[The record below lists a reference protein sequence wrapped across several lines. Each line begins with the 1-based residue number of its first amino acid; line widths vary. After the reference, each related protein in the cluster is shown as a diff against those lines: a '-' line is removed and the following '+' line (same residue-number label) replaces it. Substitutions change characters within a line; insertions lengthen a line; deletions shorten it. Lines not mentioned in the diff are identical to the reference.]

1 MQSRSTKVAELSPE
15 ASGCCVRCRV
25 VAVIVAAQMGSG
37 EAEAVSC
44 SEVLVGDVS
53 ANPHTRDLPRQNPD
67 CPLRTP
73 TAAPCLYVRLCWQRS
88 DVMYRWCTAPGGVPF
103 SKLHQLALTPGAVF
117 KWLGSFRE
125 LAWHQHVAYNW
136 ATWQETGCISMMLVG
151 DQMELLLPGRSAP
164 GYLGCP
170 IWRARALFRFKV
182 HGCVPLTQHF
192 NQRILRDPLRLRA
205 ELHGGHASCKSFP
218 PLLVGRR
225 NDAPFSL
232 GRSFEA
238 ENCSVD
244 IFHKRLR
251 LSVGRWG
258 LNRSPEP

>member
-164 GYLGCP
+164 GYVGFGDQ
-170 IWRARALFRFKV
+170 RAR
-182 HGCVPLTQHF
+182 
-192 NQRILRDPLRLRA
+192 DPA
-205 ELHGGHASCKSFP
+205 IPGSFP
-218 PLLVGRR
+218 LQSSRVCTAHTAFQPTYTPRSTPTEGR
-225 NDAPFSL
+225 ATWWPCKLQIVS
-232 GRSFEA
+232 S
-238 ENCSVD
+238 
-244 IFHKRLR
+244 
-251 LSVGRWG
+251 SVGRK
-258 LNRSPEP
+258 EK